1 MLSTDRSNGHN
12 AYFRTSDYYSHRT
25 DGKTGDAGH
34 TYSYSQS
41 NNLEVTSNYRQTFD
55 NKHRFDALVGY
66 SYQKNM
72 YEGFNAWNADFN
84 NDFFSYNN
92 LGLGQELKEGK
103 ASMGSYKND
112 DKLIGFFGRVSYGYD
127 NRYNLLLSMR
137 REGSSKFGKNH
148 KWGNFP
154 SASAGWNVMNE

>member
-1 MLSTDRSNGHN
+1 MVTMPISVLP
-12 AYFRTSDYYSHRT
+12 DYYSHRT

-137 REGSSKFGKNH
+137 REVLPNSVRITSGVISLGISR
-148 KWGNFP
+148 
-154 SASAGWNVMNE
+154 MECNE